1 MLKSLFISSFVI
13 IDQTQV
19 DFEEGMTAL
28 TGETGAGK
36 SIIINALEQLCGA
49 RASSSLVRKGCKKAV
64 IEGVF
69 DMNDHI
75 ERILDELNIACDDD
89 LIITKEIMDNGRSTI
104 KINYRTVTNSALK
117 QIAPCLLDI
126 HSQYQTQEIFNVK
139 NHLKILQSFMNHQD
153 DALLSEYQKYYF
165 EYKKI
170 SQKIKK
176 LEHCEITVS
185 ESSTGLWEI
194 KPNKTPLKDFE
205 YTDEIIDSLEDELRM
220 MKNYESMHGYM
231 TAFNEAM
238 SERQGA
244 LSQINDALGALGHM
258 SDSET
263 FSSLYDEFYN
273 EYYSMQDI
281 VDRIE
286 TAFDSI
292 DFDEYRF
299 NELQEELFTIHRL
312 QRKYGYSCD
321 DIYQAQTELKEKL
334 DASLNRED
342 VLADLN
348 KQKDQSYKLAYQ
360 VAEKLTALREEQG
373 NIFVDALEKELQ
385 DLYLPNAK
393 LKIDI
398 KECNLNDTGKDDIT
412 FMVSMNKGQ
421 AFTPLNETASGGE
434 ISRLMLA
441 IKTITMSKTDINT
454 LVFDEIDTG
463 VSGKVADAI
472 GQKMHSIALNNQVLC
487 ITHLPQV
494 AIHADHHYAIKKQTQ
509 DEETYSS
516 LAVLDEDERIEEIAK
531 MLSGDVITPEAIENA
546 KRLLQG

>member
-13 IDQTQV
+13 IDQTTV
-19 DFEEGMTAL
+19 DFDEGMTAL

-49 RASSSLVRKGCKKAV
+49 RASSSLVRKGSKKAV

-69 DMNDHI
+69 DMNDSI
-75 ERILDELNIACDDD
+75 QKILDELNINGDDD
-89 LIITKEIMDNGRSTI
+89 LIITKEILDNGRSTI

-117 QIAPCLLDI
+117 QVAPYLLDI

-153 DALLSEYQKYYF
+153 DSLLSEYHKHYF

-176 LEHCEITVS
+176 LEQEDLSDERI
-185 ESSTGLWEI
+185 EYYQKQYDE
-194 KPNKTPLKDFE
+194 LKDFE
-205 YTDEIIDSLEDELRM
+205 YTDEIIDQLEEELRM
-220 MKNYESMHGYM
+220 MKNYESMHKYM
-231 TAFNEAM
+231 TDFNGAM
-238 SERQGA
+238 SDKQGA
-244 LSQINDALGALGHM
+244 LNQINDALSALGHM
-258 SDSET
+258 NDTES
-263 FSSLYDEFYN
+263 FSALYDEFYN
-273 EYYSMQDI
+273 QYYSMQDI

-312 QRKYGYSCD
+312 QRKYGYSVD

-334 DASLNRED
+334 DAALNRED

-348 KQKDQSYKLAYQ
+348 KQKDQAYHEAYQ
-360 VAEKLTALREEQG
+360 IASKLTSLREEQG
-373 NIFVDALEKELQ
+373 LIFVDALEKELK
-385 DLYLPNAK
+385 DLYLPDAK
-393 LKIDI
+393 LKVDI
-398 KECNLNDTGKDDIT
+398 KECSLSDTGKDDIT

-421 AFTPLNETASGGE
+421 AFTPLNETASVGE

-441 IKTITMSKTDINT
+441 IKTITMNQNQMNT

-472 GQKMHSIALNNQVLC
+472 GLKMHSISLNNQVLC

-494 AIHADHHYAIKKQTQ
+494 AIHADHHYAIKKLSH
-509 DEETYSS
+509 DEETYST
-516 LAVLDEDERIEEIAK
+516 LAVLSEDERIEEIAK
-531 MLSGDVITPEAIENA
+531 MLSGDVVTAEAIDNA
-546 KRLLQG
+546 KRLLHG

>member
-13 IDQTQV
+13 IDQTTV
-19 DFEEGMTAL
+19 DFDEGMTAL

-49 RASSSLVRKGCKKAV
+49 RASSSLVRKGSKKAV

-69 DMNDHI
+69 DMNDSI
-75 ERILDELNIACDDD
+75 QKILDELNIDGDDD
-89 LIITKEIMDNGRSTI
+89 LIITKEILDNGRSTI

-117 QIAPCLLDI
+117 QVAPYLLDI

-153 DALLSEYQKYYF
+153 DSLLSEYHKHYF

-176 LEHCEITVS
+176 LEQEDLSDERI
-185 ESSTGLWEI
+185 EYYQKQYDE
-194 KPNKTPLKDFE
+194 LKDFE
-205 YTDEIIDSLEDELRM
+205 YTDEIIDQLEEELRT
-220 MKNYESMHGYM
+220 MKNYESMHKYM
-231 TAFNEAM
+231 TDFNEAM
-238 SERQGA
+238 SDKQGA
-244 LSQINDALGALGHM
+244 LNQINDALSALGHM
-258 SDSET
+258 NDTES
-263 FSSLYDEFYN
+263 FSALYDEFYN
-273 EYYSMQDI
+273 QYYSMQDI
-281 VDRIE
+281 VDRIG

-312 QRKYGYSCD
+312 QRKYGYSVD

-334 DASLNRED
+334 DAALNRED

-348 KQKDQSYKLAYQ
+348 KQKDQAYHEAYQ
-360 VAEKLTALREEQG
+360 IASKLTSLREEQG
-373 NIFVDALEKELQ
+373 LIFVDTLEKELK
-385 DLYLPNAK
+385 DLYLPDAK
-393 LKIDI
+393 LKVDI
-398 KECNLNDTGKDDIT
+398 KECSLSDTGKDDIT

-441 IKTITMSKTDINT
+441 IKTITMNQNQMNT

-472 GQKMHSIALNNQVLC
+472 GLKMHSISLNNQVLC

-494 AIHADHHYAIKKQTQ
+494 AIHADHHYAIKKSSH
-509 DEETYSS
+509 DEETYST
-516 LAVLDEDERIEEIAK
+516 LAVLSEDERIEEIAK
-531 MLSGDVITPEAIENA
+531 MLSGDVVTAEAIDNA
-546 KRLLQG
+546 KRLLHG

>member
-13 IDQTQV
+13 IDQTTV
-19 DFEEGMTAL
+19 DFDEGMTAL

-49 RASSSLVRKGCKKAV
+49 RASSSLVRKGSKKAV

-69 DMNDHI
+69 DMNDSI
-75 ERILDELNIACDDD
+75 QKILDELNIDGDDD
-89 LIITKEIMDNGRSTI
+89 LIITKEILDNGRSTI

-117 QIAPCLLDI
+117 QVAPYLLDI

-153 DALLSEYQKYYF
+153 DSLLSEYHKHYF

-176 LEHCEITVS
+176 LEQEDLSDERI
-185 ESSTGLWEI
+185 EYYQKQYDE
-194 KPNKTPLKDFE
+194 LKDFE
-205 YTDEIIDSLEDELRM
+205 YTDEIIDQLEEELRM
-220 MKNYESMHGYM
+220 MKNYESMHKYM
-231 TAFNEAM
+231 TDFNEAM
-238 SERQGA
+238 SDKQGA
-244 LSQINDALGALGHM
+244 LNQINDALSALGHM
-258 SDSET
+258 NDTES
-263 FSSLYDEFYN
+263 FSALYDEFYN
-273 EYYSMQDI
+273 QYYSMQDI
-281 VDRIE
+281 VDRIG

-312 QRKYGYSCD
+312 QRKYGYSVD

-334 DASLNRED
+334 DAALNRED

-348 KQKDQSYKLAYQ
+348 KQKDQAYHEAYQ
-360 VAEKLTALREEQG
+360 IASKLTSLREEQG
-373 NIFVDALEKELQ
+373 LIFVDTLEKELK
-385 DLYLPNAK
+385 DLYLPDAK
-393 LKIDI
+393 LKVDI
-398 KECNLNDTGKDDIT
+398 KECSLSDTGKDDIT

-441 IKTITMSKTDINT
+441 IKTITMNQNQMNT

-472 GQKMHSIALNNQVLC
+472 GLKMHSISLNNQVLC

-494 AIHADHHYAIKKQTQ
+494 AIHADHHYAIKKSSH
-509 DEETYSS
+509 DEETYST
-516 LAVLDEDERIEEIAK
+516 LAVLSEDERIEEIAK
-531 MLSGDVITPEAIENA
+531 MLSSDVVTAEAIDNA
-546 KRLLQG
+546 KRLLHG

>member
-13 IDQTQV
+13 IDQTTV
-19 DFEEGMTAL
+19 DFDEGMTAL

-49 RASSSLVRKGCKKAV
+49 RASSSLVRKGSKKAV

-69 DMNDHI
+69 DMNDSI
-75 ERILDELNIACDDD
+75 QKILDELNIDGDDD
-89 LIITKEIMDNGRSTI
+89 LIITKEILDNGRSTI

-117 QIAPCLLDI
+117 QVAPYLLDI

-153 DALLSEYQKYYF
+153 DSLLSEYHKHYF

-176 LEHCEITVS
+176 LEQEDLSDERI
-185 ESSTGLWEI
+185 EYYQKQYDE
-194 KPNKTPLKDFE
+194 LKDFE
-205 YTDEIIDSLEDELRM
+205 YTDEIIDQLEEELRM
-220 MKNYESMHGYM
+220 MKNYESMHKYM
-231 TAFNEAM
+231 TDFNGAM
-238 SERQGA
+238 SDKQGA
-244 LSQINDALGALGHM
+244 LNQINDALSALGHM
-258 SDSET
+258 NDTES
-263 FSSLYDEFYN
+263 FSALYDEFYN
-273 EYYSMQDI
+273 QYYSMQDI

-312 QRKYGYSCD
+312 QRKYGYSVD
-321 DIYQAQTELKEKL
+321 DIYRAQTELKEKL
-334 DASLNRED
+334 DAALNRED

-348 KQKDQSYKLAYQ
+348 KQKDQAYHEAYQ
-360 VAEKLTALREEQG
+360 IASKLTSLREEQG
-373 NIFVDALEKELQ
+373 LIFVDALEKELK
-385 DLYLPNAK
+385 DLYLPDAK
-393 LKIDI
+393 LKVDI
-398 KECNLNDTGKDDIT
+398 KECSLSDTGKDDIT

-441 IKTITMSKTDINT
+441 IKTITMNQNQMNT

-472 GQKMHSIALNNQVLC
+472 GLKMHSISLNNQVLC

-494 AIHADHHYAIKKQTQ
+494 AIHADHHYAIKKLSH
-509 DEETYSS
+509 DEETYST
-516 LAVLDEDERIEEIAK
+516 LAVLSEDERIEEIAK
-531 MLSGDVITPEAIENA
+531 MLSGDVVTAEAIDNA
-546 KRLLQG
+546 KKIITRMSI

>member
-13 IDQTQV
+13 IDQTTV
-19 DFEEGMTAL
+19 DFDEGMTAL

-49 RASSSLVRKGCKKAV
+49 RASSSLVRKGSKKAV
-64 IEGVF
+64 IEGIF
-69 DMNDHI
+69 DMNDSI
-75 ERILDELNIACDDD
+75 QKILDELNIDGDDD
-89 LIITKEIMDNGRSTI
+89 LIITKEILDNGRSTI

-117 QIAPCLLDI
+117 QVAPYLLDI

-139 NHLKILQSFMNHQD
+139 NHLNILQSFMNHQD
-153 DALLSEYQKYYF
+153 DSLLSEYHKHYF

-176 LEHCEITVS
+176 LEQEDLSDERI
-185 ESSTGLWEI
+185 EYYQKQYDE
-194 KPNKTPLKDFE
+194 LKDFE
-205 YTDEIIDSLEDELRM
+205 YTDEIIDQLEEELRM
-220 MKNYESMHGYM
+220 MKNYESMHKYM
-231 TAFNEAM
+231 TDFNEAM
-238 SERQGA
+238 SDKQGA
-244 LSQINDALGALGHM
+244 LNQINDALSALGHM
-258 SDSET
+258 NDTES
-263 FSSLYDEFYN
+263 FSALYDEFYN
-273 EYYSMQDI
+273 QYYSMQDI
-281 VDRIE
+281 VDRIG

-312 QRKYGYSCD
+312 QRKYGYSVD

-334 DASLNRED
+334 DAALNRED

-348 KQKDQSYKLAYQ
+348 KQKDQAYHEAYQ
-360 VAEKLTALREEQG
+360 IASKLTSLREEQG
-373 NIFVDALEKELQ
+373 LIFVDTLEKELK
-385 DLYLPNAK
+385 DLYLPDAK
-393 LKIDI
+393 LKVDI
-398 KECNLNDTGKDDIT
+398 KECSLSDTGKDDIT

-441 IKTITMSKTDINT
+441 IKTITMNQNQMNT

-472 GQKMHSIALNNQVLC
+472 GLKMHSISLNNQVLC

-494 AIHADHHYAIKKQTQ
+494 AIHADHHYAIKKSSH
-509 DEETYSS
+509 DEETYST
-516 LAVLDEDERIEEIAK
+516 LAVLSEDERIEEIAK
-531 MLSGDVITPEAIENA
+531 MLSGDVVTAEAIDNA
-546 KRLLQG
+546 KRLLHG

>member
-13 IDQTQV
+13 IDQTTV
-19 DFEEGMTAL
+19 DFDEGMTAL

-49 RASSSLVRKGCKKAV
+49 RASSSLVRKGSKKAV

-69 DMNDHI
+69 DMNDSI
-75 ERILDELNIACDDD
+75 QKILDELNIDGDDD
-89 LIITKEIMDNGRSTI
+89 LIITKEILDNGRSTI

-117 QIAPCLLDI
+117 QVAPYLLDI

-153 DALLSEYQKYYF
+153 DSLLSEYHKHYF

-176 LEHCEITVS
+176 LEQEDLSDERI
-185 ESSTGLWEI
+185 EYYQKQYDE
-194 KPNKTPLKDFE
+194 LKDFE
-205 YTDEIIDSLEDELRM
+205 YTDEIIDQLEEELRM
-220 MKNYESMHGYM
+220 MKNYESMHKYM
-231 TAFNEAM
+231 TDFNEAM
-238 SERQGA
+238 SDKQGA
-244 LSQINDALGALGHM
+244 LNQINDALSALGHM
-258 SDSET
+258 NDTES
-263 FSSLYDEFYN
+263 FSALYDEFYN
-273 EYYSMQDI
+273 QYYSMQDI
-281 VDRIE
+281 VDRIG

-312 QRKYGYSCD
+312 QRKYGYSVD

-334 DASLNRED
+334 DAALNRED

-348 KQKDQSYKLAYQ
+348 KQKDQAYHEAYQ
-360 VAEKLTALREEQG
+360 IASKLTSLREEQG
-373 NIFVDALEKELQ
+373 LIFVDTLEKELK
-385 DLYLPNAK
+385 DLYLPDAK
-393 LKIDI
+393 LKVDI
-398 KECNLNDTGKDDIT
+398 KECSLSDTGKDDIT

-441 IKTITMSKTDINT
+441 IKTITMNQNQMNT

-472 GQKMHSIALNNQVLC
+472 GLKMHSISLNNQVLC

-494 AIHADHHYAIKKQTQ
+494 AIHADHHYAIKKSSH
-509 DEETYSS
+509 DEETYST
-516 LAVLDEDERIEEIAK
+516 LAVLSEDERIEEIAK
-531 MLSGDVITPEAIENA
+531 MLSGDVVIAEAIDNA
-546 KRLLQG
+546 KRLLHG

>member
-13 IDQTQV
+13 IDQTTV
-19 DFEEGMTAL
+19 DFDEGMTAL

-49 RASSSLVRKGCKKAV
+49 RASSSLVRKGSKKAV

-69 DMNDHI
+69 DMNDSI
-75 ERILDELNIACDDD
+75 QKLLDELNIDGDDD
-89 LIITKEIMDNGRSTI
+89 LIITKEILDNGRSTI

-117 QIAPCLLDI
+117 QVAPYLLDI

-153 DALLSEYQKYYF
+153 DSLLSEYHKHYF

-176 LEHCEITVS
+176 LEQEDLSDERI
-185 ESSTGLWEI
+185 EYYQKQYDE
-194 KPNKTPLKDFE
+194 LKDFE
-205 YTDEIIDSLEDELRM
+205 YTDEIIDQLEEELRM
-220 MKNYESMHGYM
+220 MKNYESMHKYM
-231 TAFNEAM
+231 TDFNGAM
-238 SERQGA
+238 SDKQGA
-244 LSQINDALGALGHM
+244 LNQINDALSALGHM
-258 SDSET
+258 NDTES
-263 FSSLYDEFYN
+263 FSALYDEFYN
-273 EYYSMQDI
+273 QYYSMQDI

-312 QRKYGYSCD
+312 QRKYGYSVD

-334 DASLNRED
+334 DAALNRED

-348 KQKDQSYKLAYQ
+348 KQKDQAYHEAYQ
-360 VAEKLTALREEQG
+360 IASKLTSLREEQG
-373 NIFVDALEKELQ
+373 LIFVDTLEKELK
-385 DLYLPNAK
+385 DLYLPDAK
-393 LKIDI
+393 LKVDI
-398 KECNLNDTGKDDIT
+398 KECSLSDTGKDDIT

-441 IKTITMSKTDINT
+441 IKTITMNQNQMNT

-472 GQKMHSIALNNQVLC
+472 GLKMHSISLNNQVLC

-494 AIHADHHYAIKKQTQ
+494 AIHADHHYAIKKSSH
-509 DEETYSS
+509 DEETYST
-516 LAVLDEDERIEEIAK
+516 LAVLSEDERIEEIAK
-531 MLSGDVITPEAIENA
+531 MLSGDVVTAEAIDNA
-546 KRLLQG
+546 KRLLHG

>member
-13 IDQTQV
+13 IDQTTV
-19 DFEEGMTAL
+19 DFDEGMTAL

-49 RASSSLVRKGCKKAV
+49 RASSSLVRKGSKKAV

-69 DMNDHI
+69 DMNDSI
-75 ERILDELNIACDDD
+75 QKILDELNIDGDDD
-89 LIITKEIMDNGRSTI
+89 LIITKEILDNGRSTI

-117 QIAPCLLDI
+117 QVAPYLLDI

-153 DALLSEYQKYYF
+153 DSLLSEYHKHYF

-176 LEHCEITVS
+176 LEQEDLSDERI
-185 ESSTGLWEI
+185 EYYQKQYDE
-194 KPNKTPLKDFE
+194 LKDFE
-205 YTDEIIDSLEDELRM
+205 YTDEIIDQLEEELRM
-220 MKNYESMHGYM
+220 MKNYESMHKYM
-231 TAFNEAM
+231 TDFNEAM
-238 SERQGA
+238 SDKQGA
-244 LSQINDALGALGHM
+244 LNQINDALSALGHM
-258 SDSET
+258 NDTES
-263 FSSLYDEFYN
+263 FSALYDEFYN
-273 EYYSMQDI
+273 QYYSMQDI
-281 VDRIE
+281 VDRIG
-286 TAFDSI
+286 TAFESI

-312 QRKYGYSCD
+312 QRKYGYSVD

-334 DASLNRED
+334 DAALNRED

-348 KQKDQSYKLAYQ
+348 KQKDQAYHEAYQ
-360 VAEKLTALREEQG
+360 IASKLTSLREEQG
-373 NIFVDALEKELQ
+373 LIFVDTLEKELK
-385 DLYLPNAK
+385 DLYLPDAK
-393 LKIDI
+393 LKVDI
-398 KECNLNDTGKDDIT
+398 KECSLSDTGKDDIT

-441 IKTITMSKTDINT
+441 IKTITMNQNQMNT

-472 GQKMHSIALNNQVLC
+472 GLKMHSISLNNQVLC

-494 AIHADHHYAIKKQTQ
+494 AIHADHHYAIKKSSH
-509 DEETYSS
+509 DEETYST
-516 LAVLDEDERIEEIAK
+516 LAVLSEDERIEEIAK
-531 MLSGDVITPEAIENA
+531 MLSGDVVTAEAIDNA
-546 KRLLQG
+546 KRLLHG

>member
-13 IDQTQV
+13 IDQTTV
-19 DFEEGMTAL
+19 DFDEGMTAL

-49 RASSSLVRKGCKKAV
+49 RASSSLVRKGSKKAV

-69 DMNDHI
+69 DMNDSI
-75 ERILDELNIACDDD
+75 QKILDELNIDGDDD
-89 LIITKEIMDNGRSTI
+89 LIITKEILDNGRSTI

-117 QIAPCLLDI
+117 QVAPYLLDI

-153 DALLSEYQKYYF
+153 DSLLSEYHKHYF

-176 LEHCEITVS
+176 LEQEDLSDERI
-185 ESSTGLWEI
+185 EYYQKQYDE
-194 KPNKTPLKDFE
+194 LKDFE
-205 YTDEIIDSLEDELRM
+205 YTDEIIDQLEEELRM
-220 MKNYESMHGYM
+220 MKNYESMHKYM
-231 TAFNEAM
+231 TDFNEAM
-238 SERQGA
+238 SDKQGA
-244 LSQINDALGALGHM
+244 LNQINDALSALGHM
-258 SDSET
+258 NDTES
-263 FSSLYDEFYN
+263 FSALYDEFYN
-273 EYYSMQDI
+273 QYYSMQDI
-281 VDRIE
+281 VDRIG

-312 QRKYGYSCD
+312 QRKYGYSVD

-334 DASLNRED
+334 DAALNRED

-348 KQKDQSYKLAYQ
+348 KQKDQAYHEAYQ
-360 VAEKLTALREEQG
+360 IASKLTSLREEQG
-373 NIFVDALEKELQ
+373 LIFVDTLEKELK
-385 DLYLPNAK
+385 DLYLPDAK
-393 LKIDI
+393 LKVDI
-398 KECNLNDTGKDDIT
+398 KECSLSDTGKDDIT

-441 IKTITMSKTDINT
+441 IKTITMNQNQMNT
-454 LVFDEIDTG
+454 LIFDEIDTG

-472 GQKMHSIALNNQVLC
+472 GLKMHSISLNNQVLC

-494 AIHADHHYAIKKQTQ
+494 AIHADHHYAIKKSSH
-509 DEETYSS
+509 DEETYST
-516 LAVLDEDERIEEIAK
+516 LAVLSEDERIEEIAK
-531 MLSGDVITPEAIENA
+531 MLSGDVVTAEAIDNA
-546 KRLLQG
+546 KRLLHG

>member
-13 IDQTQV
+13 IDQTTV
-19 DFEEGMTAL
+19 DFDEGMTAL

-49 RASSSLVRKGCKKAV
+49 RASSSLVRKGSKKAV

-69 DMNDHI
+69 DMNDSI
-75 ERILDELNIACDDD
+75 QKILDELNIDGDDD
-89 LIITKEIMDNGRSTI
+89 LIITKEILDNGRSTI

-117 QIAPCLLDI
+117 QVAPYLLDI

-153 DALLSEYQKYYF
+153 DSLLSEYHKHYF

-176 LEHCEITVS
+176 LEQEDLSDERI
-185 ESSTGLWEI
+185 EYYQKQYDE
-194 KPNKTPLKDFE
+194 LKDFE
-205 YTDEIIDSLEDELRM
+205 YTDEIIDQLEEELRM
-220 MKNYESMHGYM
+220 MKNYESMHKYM
-231 TAFNEAM
+231 TDFNEAM
-238 SERQGA
+238 SDKQGA
-244 LSQINDALGALGHM
+244 LNQINDALSALGHM
-258 SDSET
+258 NDTES
-263 FSSLYDEFYN
+263 FSALYDEFYN
-273 EYYSMQDI
+273 QYYSMQDI
-281 VDRIE
+281 VDRIG

-312 QRKYGYSCD
+312 QRKYGYSVD

-334 DASLNRED
+334 DAALNRED

-348 KQKDQSYKLAYQ
+348 KQKDQAYHEAYQ
-360 VAEKLTALREEQG
+360 IASKLTSLREEQG
-373 NIFVDALEKELQ
+373 LIFVDTLEKELK
-385 DLYLPNAK
+385 DLYLPDAK
-393 LKIDI
+393 LKVDI
-398 KECNLNDTGKDDIT
+398 KECSLSDTGKDDIT

-441 IKTITMSKTDINT
+441 IKTITMNQNQMNT

-472 GQKMHSIALNNQVLC
+472 GLKMHSISLNNQVLC

-494 AIHADHHYAIKKQTQ
+494 AIHADHHYAIKKSSH
-509 DEETYSS
+509 DEETYST
-516 LAVLDEDERIEEIAK
+516 LAVLSEDERIEEIAK
-531 MLSGDVITPEAIENA
+531 MLSGDVVTAEAIDNA
-546 KRLLQG
+546 KRLLHG

>member
-13 IDQTQV
+13 IDQTTV
-19 DFEEGMTAL
+19 DFDEGMTAL

-49 RASSSLVRKGCKKAV
+49 RASSSLVRKGSKKAV

-69 DMNDHI
+69 DMNDSI
-75 ERILDELNIACDDD
+75 QKILDELNIDGDDD
-89 LIITKEIMDNGRSTI
+89 LIITKEILDNGRSTI

-117 QIAPCLLDI
+117 QVAPYLLDI

-153 DALLSEYQKYYF
+153 DSLLSEYHKHYF

-176 LEHCEITVS
+176 LEQEDLSDERI
-185 ESSTGLWEI
+185 EYYQKQYDE
-194 KPNKTPLKDFE
+194 LKDFE
-205 YTDEIIDSLEDELRM
+205 YTDEIIDQLEEELRM
-220 MKNYESMHGYM
+220 MKNYESMHKYM
-231 TAFNEAM
+231 TDFNEAM
-238 SERQGA
+238 SDKQGA
-244 LSQINDALGALGHM
+244 LNQINDALSALGHM
-258 SDSET
+258 NDTES
-263 FSSLYDEFYN
+263 FSALYDEFYN
-273 EYYSMQDI
+273 QYYSMQDI
-281 VDRIE
+281 VDRIG

-312 QRKYGYSCD
+312 QRKYGYSVD

-334 DASLNRED
+334 DAALNRED

-348 KQKDQSYKLAYQ
+348 KQKDQAYHEAYQ
-360 VAEKLTALREEQG
+360 IASKLTSLREEQG
-373 NIFVDALEKELQ
+373 LIFVDTLEKELK
-385 DLYLPNAK
+385 DLYLPDAK
-393 LKIDI
+393 LKVDI
-398 KECNLNDTGKDDIT
+398 KECSLSDTGKDDIT

-441 IKTITMSKTDINT
+441 IKTITMNQNQMNT

-472 GQKMHSIALNNQVLC
+472 GLKMHSISLNNQVLC

-494 AIHADHHYAIKKQTQ
+494 AIHADHHYAIKKSSH
-509 DEETYSS
+509 DEETYST
-516 LAVLDEDERIEEIAK
+516 LAVLSEDERIEEIAK
-531 MLSGDVITPEAIENA
+531 MLSGDVVTAEAIDNA
-546 KRLLQG
+546 KRLLHR

>member
-1 MLKSLFISSFVI
+1 MLNSLFISSFVI
-13 IDQTQV
+13 IDQTTV
-19 DFEEGMTAL
+19 DFDEGMTAL

-49 RASSSLVRKGCKKAV
+49 RASSSLVRKGSKKAV

-69 DMNDHI
+69 DMNDSI
-75 ERILDELNIACDDD
+75 QKILDELNIDGDDD
-89 LIITKEIMDNGRSTI
+89 LIITKEILDNGRSTI

-117 QIAPCLLDI
+117 QVAPYLLDI

-153 DALLSEYQKYYF
+153 DSLLSEYHKHYF

-176 LEHCEITVS
+176 LEQEDLSDERI
-185 ESSTGLWEI
+185 EYYQKQYDE
-194 KPNKTPLKDFE
+194 LKDFE
-205 YTDEIIDSLEDELRM
+205 YTDEIIDQLEEELRM
-220 MKNYESMHGYM
+220 MKNYESMHKYM
-231 TAFNEAM
+231 TDFNGAM
-238 SERQGA
+238 SDKQGA
-244 LSQINDALGALGHM
+244 LNQINDALSALGHM
-258 SDSET
+258 NDTES
-263 FSSLYDEFYN
+263 FSALYDEFYN
-273 EYYSMQDI
+273 QYYSMQDI

-312 QRKYGYSCD
+312 QRKYGYSVD

-334 DASLNRED
+334 DAALNRED

-348 KQKDQSYKLAYQ
+348 KQKDQAYHEAYQ
-360 VAEKLTALREEQG
+360 IASKLTSLREEQG
-373 NIFVDALEKELQ
+373 LIFVDALEKELK
-385 DLYLPNAK
+385 DLYLPDAK
-393 LKIDI
+393 LKVDI
-398 KECNLNDTGKDDIT
+398 KECSLSDTGKDDIT

-441 IKTITMSKTDINT
+441 IKTITMNQNQMNT

-472 GQKMHSIALNNQVLC
+472 GLKMHSISLNNQVLC

-494 AIHADHHYAIKKQTQ
+494 AIHADHHYAIKKLSH
-509 DEETYSS
+509 DEETYST
-516 LAVLDEDERIEEIAK
+516 LAVLSEDERIEEIAK
-531 MLSGDVITPEAIENA
+531 MLSGDVVTAEAIDNA
-546 KRLLQG
+546 KRLLHG

>member
-13 IDQTQV
+13 IDQTTV
-19 DFEEGMTAL
+19 DFDEGMTAL

-49 RASSSLVRKGCKKAV
+49 RASSSLVRKGSKKAV

-69 DMNDHI
+69 DMNDSI
-75 ERILDELNIACDDD
+75 QKILDELNIDGDDD
-89 LIITKEIMDNGRSTI
+89 LIITKEILDNGRSTI

-117 QIAPCLLDI
+117 QVAPYLLDI

-153 DALLSEYQKYYF
+153 DSLLSEYHKHYF

-176 LEHCEITVS
+176 LEQEYLSDERI
-185 ESSTGLWEI
+185 EYYQKQYDE
-194 KPNKTPLKDFE
+194 LKDFE
-205 YTDEIIDSLEDELRM
+205 YTDEIIDQLEEELRM
-220 MKNYESMHGYM
+220 MKNYESMHKYM
-231 TAFNEAM
+231 TDFNGAM
-238 SERQGA
+238 SDKQGA
-244 LSQINDALGALGHM
+244 LNQINDALSALGHM
-258 SDSET
+258 NDTES
-263 FSSLYDEFYN
+263 FSALYDEFYN
-273 EYYSMQDI
+273 QYYSMQDI

-312 QRKYGYSCD
+312 QRKYGYSVD

-334 DASLNRED
+334 DAALNRED

-348 KQKDQSYKLAYQ
+348 KQKDQAYHEAYQ
-360 VAEKLTALREEQG
+360 IASKLTSLREEQG
-373 NIFVDALEKELQ
+373 LIFVDALEKELK
-385 DLYLPNAK
+385 DLYLPDAK
-393 LKIDI
+393 LKVDI
-398 KECNLNDTGKDDIT
+398 KECSLSDTGKDDIT

-441 IKTITMSKTDINT
+441 IKTITMNQNQMNT

-472 GQKMHSIALNNQVLC
+472 GLKMHSISLNNQVLC

-494 AIHADHHYAIKKQTQ
+494 AIHADHHYAIKKLSH
-509 DEETYSS
+509 DEETYST
-516 LAVLDEDERIEEIAK
+516 LAVLSEDERIEEIAK
-531 MLSGDVITPEAIENA
+531 MLSGDVVTAEAIDNA
-546 KRLLQG
+546 KRLLHG

>member
-13 IDQTQV
+13 IDQTTV
-19 DFEEGMTAL
+19 DFDEGMTAL

-49 RASSSLVRKGCKKAV
+49 RASSSLVRKGSKKAV

-69 DMNDHI
+69 DMNDSI
-75 ERILDELNIACDDD
+75 QKILDELNIDGDDD
-89 LIITKEIMDNGRSTI
+89 LIITKEILDNGRSTI

-117 QIAPCLLDI
+117 QVAPYLLDI

-153 DALLSEYQKYYF
+153 DSLLSEYHKHYF

-176 LEHCEITVS
+176 LEQEDLSDERI
-185 ESSTGLWEI
+185 EYYQKQYDE
-194 KPNKTPLKDFE
+194 LKDFE
-205 YTDEIIDSLEDELRM
+205 YTDEIIDQLEEELRM
-220 MKNYESMHGYM
+220 MKNYESMHKYI
-231 TAFNEAM
+231 TDFNGAM
-238 SERQGA
+238 SDKQGA
-244 LSQINDALGALGHM
+244 LNQINDALSALGHM
-258 SDSET
+258 NDTES
-263 FSSLYDEFYN
+263 FSALYDEFYN
-273 EYYSMQDI
+273 QYYSMQDI

-312 QRKYGYSCD
+312 QRKYGYSVD

-334 DASLNRED
+334 DAALNRED

-348 KQKDQSYKLAYQ
+348 KQKDQAYHEAYQ
-360 VAEKLTALREEQG
+360 IASKLTSLREEQG
-373 NIFVDALEKELQ
+373 LIFVDALEKELK
-385 DLYLPNAK
+385 DLYLPDAK
-393 LKIDI
+393 LKVDI
-398 KECNLNDTGKDDIT
+398 KECSLSDTGKDDIT

-441 IKTITMSKTDINT
+441 IKTITMNQNQMNT

-472 GQKMHSIALNNQVLC
+472 GLKMHSISLNNQVLC

-494 AIHADHHYAIKKQTQ
+494 AIHADHHYAIKKLSH
-509 DEETYSS
+509 DEETYST
-516 LAVLDEDERIEEIAK
+516 LAVLSEDERIEEIAK
-531 MLSGDVITPEAIENA
+531 MLSGDVVTAEAIDNA
-546 KRLLQG
+546 KRLLHG

>member
-13 IDQTQV
+13 IDQTTV
-19 DFEEGMTAL
+19 DFDEGMTAL

-36 SIIINALEQLCGA
+36 SIIINAFEQLCGA
-49 RASSSLVRKGCKKAV
+49 RASSSLVRKGSKKAV

-69 DMNDHI
+69 DMNDSI
-75 ERILDELNIACDDD
+75 QKILDELNIDGDDD
-89 LIITKEIMDNGRSTI
+89 LIITKEILVNGRSTI

-117 QIAPCLLDI
+117 QVAPYLLDI

-153 DALLSEYQKYYF
+153 DSLLSEYHKHYF

-176 LEHCEITVS
+176 LEQEDLSDERI
-185 ESSTGLWEI
+185 EYYQKQYDE
-194 KPNKTPLKDFE
+194 LKDFE
-205 YTDEIIDSLEDELRM
+205 YTDEIIDQLEEELRM
-220 MKNYESMHGYM
+220 MKNYESMHKYM
-231 TAFNEAM
+231 TDFNGAM
-238 SERQGA
+238 SDKQGA
-244 LSQINDALGALGHM
+244 LNQINDALSALDHM
-258 SDSET
+258 NDTES
-263 FSSLYDEFYN
+263 FSALYDEFYN
-273 EYYSMQDI
+273 QYYSMQDI

-312 QRKYGYSCD
+312 QRKYGYSVD

-334 DASLNRED
+334 DAALNRED

-348 KQKDQSYKLAYQ
+348 KQKDQAYHEAYQ
-360 VAEKLTALREEQG
+360 IASKLTSLREEQG
-373 NIFVDALEKELQ
+373 LIFVDALEKELK
-385 DLYLPNAK
+385 DLYLPDAK
-393 LKIDI
+393 LKVDI
-398 KECNLNDTGKDDIT
+398 KECSLSDTGKDDIT

-441 IKTITMSKTDINT
+441 IKTITMNQNQMNT

-472 GQKMHSIALNNQVLC
+472 GLKMHSISLNNQVLC

-494 AIHADHHYAIKKQTQ
+494 AIHADHHYAIKKLSH
-509 DEETYSS
+509 DEETYST
-516 LAVLDEDERIEEIAK
+516 LAVLSEDERIEEIAK
-531 MLSGDVITPEAIENA
+531 MLSGDVVTAEAIDNA
-546 KRLLQG
+546 KRLLHG

>member
-13 IDQTQV
+13 IDQTTV
-19 DFEEGMTAL
+19 DFDEGMTAL

-49 RASSSLVRKGCKKAV
+49 RASSSLVRKGSKKAV

-69 DMNDHI
+69 DMNDSI
-75 ERILDELNIACDDD
+75 QKILDELNIDGDDD
-89 LIITKEIMDNGRSTI
+89 LIITKEILDNGRSTI

-117 QIAPCLLDI
+117 QVAPYLLDI

-153 DALLSEYQKYYF
+153 DSLLSEYHKHYF

-176 LEHCEITVS
+176 LEQEDLSDERI
-185 ESSTGLWEI
+185 EYYQKQYDE
-194 KPNKTPLKDFE
+194 LKDFE
-205 YTDEIIDSLEDELRM
+205 YTDEIIDQLEEELRM
-220 MKNYESMHGYM
+220 MKNNESMHKYM
-231 TAFNEAM
+231 TDFNEAM
-238 SERQGA
+238 SDKQGA
-244 LSQINDALGALGHM
+244 LNQINDALSALGHM
-258 SDSET
+258 NDTES
-263 FSSLYDEFYN
+263 FSALYDEFYN
-273 EYYSMQDI
+273 QYYSMQDI
-281 VDRIE
+281 VDRIG

-312 QRKYGYSCD
+312 QRKYGYSVD

-334 DASLNRED
+334 DAALNRED

-348 KQKDQSYKLAYQ
+348 KQKDQAYHEAYQ
-360 VAEKLTALREEQG
+360 IASKLTSLREEQG
-373 NIFVDALEKELQ
+373 LIFVDTLEKELK
-385 DLYLPNAK
+385 DLYLPDTK
-393 LKIDI
+393 LKVDI
-398 KECNLNDTGKDDIT
+398 KECSLSDTGKDDIT

-441 IKTITMSKTDINT
+441 IKTITMNQNQMNT

-472 GQKMHSIALNNQVLC
+472 GLKMHSISLNNQVLC

-494 AIHADHHYAIKKQTQ
+494 AIHADHHYAIKKSSH
-509 DEETYSS
+509 DEETYST
-516 LAVLDEDERIEEIAK
+516 LAVLSEDERIEEIAK
-531 MLSGDVITPEAIENA
+531 MLSGDVVTAEAIDNA
-546 KRLLQG
+546 KRLLHG

>member
-13 IDQTQV
+13 IDQTTV
-19 DFEEGMTAL
+19 DFDEGMTAL

-49 RASSSLVRKGCKKAV
+49 RASSSLVRKGSKKAV

-69 DMNDHI
+69 DMNDSI
-75 ERILDELNIACDDD
+75 QKILDELNIDGDDD
-89 LIITKEIMDNGRSTI
+89 LIITKEILDNGRSTI

-117 QIAPCLLDI
+117 QVAPYLLDI

-153 DALLSEYQKYYF
+153 DSLLSEYHKHYF

-176 LEHCEITVS
+176 LEQEDLSDERI
-185 ESSTGLWEI
+185 EYYQKQYDE
-194 KPNKTPLKDFE
+194 LKDFE
-205 YTDEIIDSLEDELRM
+205 YTDEIIDQLEEELRM
-220 MKNYESMHGYM
+220 MKNYESMHKYM
-231 TAFNEAM
+231 TDFNGAM
-238 SERQGA
+238 SDKQGA
-244 LSQINDALGALGHM
+244 LNQINDALSALGHM
-258 SDSET
+258 NDTES
-263 FSSLYDEFYN
+263 FSALYDEFYN
-273 EYYSMQDI
+273 QYYSMQDI

-312 QRKYGYSCD
+312 QRKYGYSVD

-334 DASLNRED
+334 DAALNRED

-348 KQKDQSYKLAYQ
+348 KQKDQAYHEAYQ
-360 VAEKLTALREEQG
+360 IASKLTSLREEQG
-373 NIFVDALEKELQ
+373 LIFVDALEKELK
-385 DLYLPNAK
+385 DLYLPDAK
-393 LKIDI
+393 LKVDI
-398 KECNLNDTGKDDIT
+398 KECSLSDTGKDDIT

-441 IKTITMSKTDINT
+441 IKTITVNQNQMNT

-472 GQKMHSIALNNQVLC
+472 GLKMHSISLNNQVLC

-494 AIHADHHYAIKKQTQ
+494 AIHADHHYAIKKLSH
-509 DEETYSS
+509 DEETYST
-516 LAVLDEDERIEEIAK
+516 LAVLSEDERIEEIAK
-531 MLSGDVITPEAIENA
+531 MLSGDVVTAEAIDNA
-546 KRLLQG
+546 KRLLHG

>member
-13 IDQTQV
+13 IDQTTV
-19 DFEEGMTAL
+19 DFDEGMTAL

-49 RASSSLVRKGCKKAV
+49 RASSSLVRKGSKKAV

-69 DMNDHI
+69 DMNDSI
-75 ERILDELNIACDDD
+75 QKVLDELNIDGDDD
-89 LIITKEIMDNGRSTI
+89 LIITKEILDNGRSTI

-117 QIAPCLLDI
+117 QVAPYLLDI

-153 DALLSEYQKYYF
+153 DSLLSEYHKHYF

-176 LEHCEITVS
+176 LEQEDLSDERI
-185 ESSTGLWEI
+185 EYYQKQYDE
-194 KPNKTPLKDFE
+194 LKDFE
-205 YTDEIIDSLEDELRM
+205 YTDEIIDQLEEELRM
-220 MKNYESMHGYM
+220 MKNYESMHKYM
-231 TAFNEAM
+231 TDFNEAM
-238 SERQGA
+238 SDKQGA
-244 LSQINDALGALGHM
+244 LNQINDALSALGHM
-258 SDSET
+258 NDTES
-263 FSSLYDEFYN
+263 FSALYDEFYN
-273 EYYSMQDI
+273 QYYSMQDI

-312 QRKYGYSCD
+312 QRKYGYSVD

-334 DASLNRED
+334 DAALNRED

-348 KQKDQSYKLAYQ
+348 KQKDQAYHEAYQ
-360 VAEKLTALREEQG
+360 IASKLTSLREEQG
-373 NIFVDALEKELQ
+373 LIFVDTLEKELK
-385 DLYLPNAK
+385 DLYLPDAK
-393 LKIDI
+393 LKVYI
-398 KECNLNDTGKDDIT
+398 KGCSLNDTGKDDIT

-441 IKTITMSKTDINT
+441 IKTITMNQNQMNT

-472 GQKMHSIALNNQVLC
+472 GLKMHSISLNNQVLC

-494 AIHADHHYAIKKQTQ
+494 AIHADHHYAIKKSSH
-509 DEETYSS
+509 DEETYST
-516 LAVLDEDERIEEIAK
+516 LAVLSEDERIEEIAK
-531 MLSGDVITPEAIENA
+531 MLSGDVVTAEAIDNA
-546 KRLLQG
+546 KRLLHG

>member
-13 IDQTQV
+13 VDQTTV
-19 DFEEGMTAL
+19 DFDEGMTAL

-49 RASSSLVRKGCKKAV
+49 RASSSLVRKGSKKAV

-69 DMNDHI
+69 DMNDSI
-75 ERILDELNIACDDD
+75 QKILDELNIDGDDD
-89 LIITKEIMDNGRSTI
+89 LIITKEILDNGRSTI

-117 QIAPCLLDI
+117 QVAPYLLDI

-153 DALLSEYQKYYF
+153 DSLLSEYHKHYF
-165 EYKKI
+165 EYKNI

-176 LEHCEITVS
+176 LEQEDLSDERI
-185 ESSTGLWEI
+185 EYYQKQYDE
-194 KPNKTPLKDFE
+194 LKDFE
-205 YTDEIIDSLEDELRM
+205 YTDEIIDQLEEELRM
-220 MKNYESMHGYM
+220 MKNYESMHKYM
-231 TAFNEAM
+231 TDFNGAM
-238 SERQGA
+238 SDKQGA
-244 LSQINDALGALGHM
+244 LNQINDALSALGHM
-258 SDSET
+258 NDTES
-263 FSSLYDEFYN
+263 FSALYDEFYN
-273 EYYSMQDI
+273 QYYSMQDI

-312 QRKYGYSCD
+312 QRKYGYSVD
-321 DIYQAQTELKEKL
+321 DTYQAQTELKEKL
-334 DASLNRED
+334 DAALNRED

-348 KQKDQSYKLAYQ
+348 KQKDQAYHEAYQ
-360 VAEKLTALREEQG
+360 IASKLTSLREEQG
-373 NIFVDALEKELQ
+373 LIFVDALEKELK
-385 DLYLPNAK
+385 DLYLPDAK
-393 LKIDI
+393 LKVDI
-398 KECNLNDTGKDDIT
+398 KECSLSDTGKDDIT

-441 IKTITMSKTDINT
+441 IKTITMNQNQMNT

-472 GQKMHSIALNNQVLC
+472 GLKMHSISLNNQVLC

-494 AIHADHHYAIKKQTQ
+494 AIHADHHYAIKKLSH
-509 DEETYSS
+509 DEETYST
-516 LAVLDEDERIEEIAK
+516 LAVLSEDERIEEIAK
-531 MLSGDVITPEAIENA
+531 MLSGDVVTAEAIDNA
-546 KRLLQG
+546 KRLLHG

>member
-13 IDQTQV
+13 IDQTTV
-19 DFEEGMTAL
+19 DFDEGMTAL

-49 RASSSLVRKGCKKAV
+49 RASSSLVRKGSKKAV

-69 DMNDHI
+69 DMNDSI
-75 ERILDELNIACDDD
+75 QKILDELNIDGDDD
-89 LIITKEIMDNGRSTI
+89 LIITKEILDNGRSTI

-117 QIAPCLLDI
+117 QVAPYLLDI

-153 DALLSEYQKYYF
+153 DSLLSEYHKHYF

-176 LEHCEITVS
+176 LEQEDLSDERI
-185 ESSTGLWEI
+185 EYYQKQYDE
-194 KPNKTPLKDFE
+194 LKDFE
-205 YTDEIIDSLEDELRM
+205 YTDEIIDQLEEELRM
-220 MKNYESMHGYM
+220 MKNYESMHKYM
-231 TAFNEAM
+231 TDFNEAM
-238 SERQGA
+238 SDKQGA
-244 LSQINDALGALGHM
+244 LNQINDALSALGHM
-258 SDSET
+258 NDTES
-263 FSSLYDEFYN
+263 FSALYDEFYN
-273 EYYSMQDI
+273 QYYSMQDI
-281 VDRIE
+281 VDRIG

-312 QRKYGYSCD
+312 QRKYGYSVD

-334 DASLNRED
+334 DAALNRED

-348 KQKDQSYKLAYQ
+348 KQKDQAYHEAYQ
-360 VAEKLTALREEQG
+360 IASKLTSLREEQG
-373 NIFVDALEKELQ
+373 LIFVDTLEKELK
-385 DLYLPNAK
+385 DLYLPDAK
-393 LKIDI
+393 LKVDI
-398 KECNLNDTGKDDIT
+398 KECSLSDTGKDDIT

-441 IKTITMSKTDINT
+441 IKTITMNQNQMNT

-472 GQKMHSIALNNQVLC
+472 GLKMHSISLNNQVLC

-494 AIHADHHYAIKKQTQ
+494 AIHADHHYAIKKSSH
-509 DEETYSS
+509 DEETFST
-516 LAVLDEDERIEEIAK
+516 LAVLSEDERIEEIAK
-531 MLSGDVITPEAIENA
+531 MLSGDVVTAEAIDNA
-546 KRLLQG
+546 KRLLHG

>member
-13 IDQTQV
+13 IDQTTV
-19 DFEEGMTAL
+19 DFDEGMTAL

-36 SIIINALEQLCGA
+36 SIIIDALEQLCGA
-49 RASSSLVRKGCKKAV
+49 RASSSLVRKGSKKAV

-69 DMNDHI
+69 DMNDSI
-75 ERILDELNIACDDD
+75 QKILDELNIDGDDD
-89 LIITKEIMDNGRSTI
+89 LIITKEILDNGRSTI

-117 QIAPCLLDI
+117 QVAPYLLDI

-153 DALLSEYQKYYF
+153 DSLLSEYHKHYF

-176 LEHCEITVS
+176 LEQEDLSDERI
-185 ESSTGLWEI
+185 EYYQKQYDE
-194 KPNKTPLKDFE
+194 LKDFE
-205 YTDEIIDSLEDELRM
+205 YTDEIIDQLEEELRM
-220 MKNYESMHGYM
+220 MKNYESMHKYM
-231 TAFNEAM
+231 TDFNEAM
-238 SERQGA
+238 SDKQGA
-244 LSQINDALGALGHM
+244 LNQINDALSALGHM
-258 SDSET
+258 NDTES
-263 FSSLYDEFYN
+263 FSALYDEFYN
-273 EYYSMQDI
+273 QYYSMQDI
-281 VDRIE
+281 VDRIG

-312 QRKYGYSCD
+312 QRKYGYSVD

-334 DASLNRED
+334 DAALNRED

-348 KQKDQSYKLAYQ
+348 KQKDQAYHEAYQ
-360 VAEKLTALREEQG
+360 IASKLTSLREEQG
-373 NIFVDALEKELQ
+373 LIFVDTLEKELK
-385 DLYLPNAK
+385 DLYLPDAK
-393 LKIDI
+393 LKVDI
-398 KECNLNDTGKDDIT
+398 KECSLSDTGKDDIT

-441 IKTITMSKTDINT
+441 IKTITMNQNQMNT

-472 GQKMHSIALNNQVLC
+472 GLKMHSISLNNQVLC

-494 AIHADHHYAIKKQTQ
+494 AIHADHHYAIKKSSH
-509 DEETYSS
+509 DEETYST
-516 LAVLDEDERIEEIAK
+516 LAVLSEDERIEEIAK
-531 MLSGDVITPEAIENA
+531 MLSGDVVTAEAIDNA
-546 KRLLQG
+546 KRLLHG

>member
-13 IDQTQV
+13 IDQTTV
-19 DFEEGMTAL
+19 DFDEGMTAL

-49 RASSSLVRKGCKKAV
+49 RASSSLVRKGSKKAV

-69 DMNDHI
+69 DMNDSI
-75 ERILDELNIACDDD
+75 QKILDELNIDGDDD
-89 LIITKEIMDNGRSTI
+89 LIITKEILDNGRSTI

-117 QIAPCLLDI
+117 QVAPYLLDI
-126 HSQYQTQEIFNVK
+126 HSQYQTQEIFNMK

-153 DALLSEYQKYYF
+153 DSLLSEYHKHYF

-176 LEHCEITVS
+176 LEQEDLSDERI
-185 ESSTGLWEI
+185 EYYQKQYDE
-194 KPNKTPLKDFE
+194 LKDFE
-205 YTDEIIDSLEDELRM
+205 YTDEIIDQLEEELRM
-220 MKNYESMHGYM
+220 MKNYESMHKYM
-231 TAFNEAM
+231 TDFNEAM
-238 SERQGA
+238 SDKQGA
-244 LSQINDALGALGHM
+244 LNQINDALSALGHM
-258 SDSET
+258 NDTES
-263 FSSLYDEFYN
+263 FSALYDEFYN
-273 EYYSMQDI
+273 QYYSMQDI
-281 VDRIE
+281 VDRIG

-312 QRKYGYSCD
+312 QRKYGYSVD
-321 DIYQAQTELKEKL
+321 DIYQAQAELKEKL
-334 DASLNRED
+334 DAALNRED

-348 KQKDQSYKLAYQ
+348 KQKDQAYHEAYQ
-360 VAEKLTALREEQG
+360 IASKLTSLREEQG
-373 NIFVDALEKELQ
+373 LIFVDTLEKELK
-385 DLYLPNAK
+385 DLYLPDAK
-393 LKIDI
+393 LKVDI
-398 KECNLNDTGKDDIT
+398 KECSLSDTGKDDIT

-441 IKTITMSKTDINT
+441 IKTITMNQNQMNT

-472 GQKMHSIALNNQVLC
+472 GLKMHSISLNNQVLC

-494 AIHADHHYAIKKQTQ
+494 AIHADHHYAIKKSSH
-509 DEETYSS
+509 DEETYST
-516 LAVLDEDERIEEIAK
+516 LAVLSEDERIEEIAK
-531 MLSGDVITPEAIENA
+531 MLSGDVVTAEAIDNA
-546 KRLLQG
+546 KRLLHG

>member
-13 IDQTQV
+13 IDQTTV
-19 DFEEGMTAL
+19 DFDEGMTAL

-49 RASSSLVRKGCKKAV
+49 RASSSLVRKGSKKAV

-69 DMNDHI
+69 DMNDSI
-75 ERILDELNIACDDD
+75 QKILDELNIDGDDD
-89 LIITKEIMDNGRSTI
+89 LIITKEILDNGRSTI

-117 QIAPCLLDI
+117 QVAPYLLDI

-153 DALLSEYQKYYF
+153 DSLLSEYHKHYF

-176 LEHCEITVS
+176 LEQEDLSDERI
-185 ESSTGLWEI
+185 EYYQKQYDE
-194 KPNKTPLKDFE
+194 LKDFE
-205 YTDEIIDSLEDELRM
+205 YTDEIIDQLEEELRM
-220 MKNYESMHGYM
+220 MKNYESMHKYM
-231 TAFNEAM
+231 TDFNEAM
-238 SERQGA
+238 SDKQGA
-244 LSQINDALGALGHM
+244 LNQTNDALSALGHM
-258 SDSET
+258 NDTES
-263 FSSLYDEFYN
+263 FSALYDEFYN
-273 EYYSMQDI
+273 QYYSMQDI
-281 VDRIE
+281 VDRIG

-312 QRKYGYSCD
+312 QRKYGYSVD

-334 DASLNRED
+334 DAALNRED

-348 KQKDQSYKLAYQ
+348 KQKDQAYHEAYQ
-360 VAEKLTALREEQG
+360 IASKLTSLREEQG
-373 NIFVDALEKELQ
+373 LIFVDTLEKELK
-385 DLYLPNAK
+385 DLYLPDAK
-393 LKIDI
+393 LKVDI
-398 KECNLNDTGKDDIT
+398 KECSLSDTGKDDIT

-441 IKTITMSKTDINT
+441 IKTITMNQNQMNT

-472 GQKMHSIALNNQVLC
+472 GLKMHSISLNNQVLC

-494 AIHADHHYAIKKQTQ
+494 AIHADHHYAIKKSSH
-509 DEETYSS
+509 DEETYST
-516 LAVLDEDERIEEIAK
+516 LAVLSEDERIEEIAK
-531 MLSGDVITPEAIENA
+531 MLSGDVVTAEAIDNA
-546 KRLLQG
+546 KRLLHG

>member
-13 IDQTQV
+13 IDQTTV
-19 DFEEGMTAL
+19 DFDEGMTAL

-49 RASSSLVRKGCKKAV
+49 RASSSLVRKGSKKAV

-69 DMNDHI
+69 DMNDSI
-75 ERILDELNIACDDD
+75 QKILDELNIDGDDD
-89 LIITKEIMDNGRSTI
+89 LIITKEILDNGRSTI

-117 QIAPCLLDI
+117 QVAPYLLDI

-153 DALLSEYQKYYF
+153 DSLLSEYHKHYF

-176 LEHCEITVS
+176 LSQEDLSDERI
-185 ESSTGLWEI
+185 EYYQKQYDE
-194 KPNKTPLKDFE
+194 LKDFE
-205 YTDEIIDSLEDELRM
+205 YTDEIIDQLEEELRM
-220 MKNYESMHGYM
+220 MKNYESMHKYM
-231 TAFNEAM
+231 TDFNGAM
-238 SERQGA
+238 SDKQGA
-244 LSQINDALGALGHM
+244 LNQINDALSALGHM
-258 SDSET
+258 NDTES
-263 FSSLYDEFYN
+263 FSALYDEFYN
-273 EYYSMQDI
+273 QYYSMQDI

-312 QRKYGYSCD
+312 QRKYGYSVD

-334 DASLNRED
+334 DAALNRED

-348 KQKDQSYKLAYQ
+348 KQKDQAYHEAYQ
-360 VAEKLTALREEQG
+360 IASKLTSLREEQG
-373 NIFVDALEKELQ
+373 LIFVDALEKELK
-385 DLYLPNAK
+385 DLYLPDAK
-393 LKIDI
+393 LKVDI
-398 KECNLNDTGKDDIT
+398 KECSLSDTGKDDIT

-441 IKTITMSKTDINT
+441 IKTITMNQNQMNT

-472 GQKMHSIALNNQVLC
+472 GLKMHSISLNNQVLC

-494 AIHADHHYAIKKQTQ
+494 AIHADHHYAIKKLSH
-509 DEETYSS
+509 DEETYST
-516 LAVLDEDERIEEIAK
+516 LAVLSEDERIEEIAK
-531 MLSGDVITPEAIENA
+531 MLSGDVVTAEAIDNA
-546 KRLLQG
+546 KRLLHG

>member
-13 IDQTQV
+13 IDQTTV

-49 RASSSLVRKGCKKAV
+49 RASSSLVRKGSKKAV

-69 DMNDHI
+69 DMNDSI
-75 ERILDELNIACDDD
+75 QTILDELNIVADDD
-89 LIITKEIMDNGRSTI
+89 LVITKEIMDNGRSTI

-117 QIAPCLLDI
+117 QVAPCLLDI
-126 HSQYQTQEIFNVK
+126 YSQYQTQEIFNVK

-153 DALLSEYQKYYF
+153 DSLLSEYQKHYF

-176 LEHCEITVS
+176 LEQEDLSDERI
-185 ESSTGLWEI
+185 EFYQKQYDE
-194 KPNKTPLKDFE
+194 LKDFE
-205 YTDEIIDSLEDELRM
+205 YTDEMIDDLEEELKM

-231 TAFNEAM
+231 NTFNEAM

-244 LSQINDALGALGHM
+244 LSQINEAIGALGHM
-258 SDSET
+258 SDNET

-273 EYYSMQDI
+273 QYYSMQDV

-312 QRKYGYSCD
+312 QRKYGYSVD

-334 DASLNRED
+334 EASLNRED
-342 VLADLN
+342 VLAGLN
-348 KQKDQSYKLAYQ
+348 KQKEESYQDAYK
-360 VAEKLTALREEQG
+360 VAQKLTALREEQG
-373 NIFVDALEKELQ
+373 LLFVETLEKELK
-385 DLYLPNAK
+385 DLYLPDAK
-393 LKIDI
+393 LKVDI
-398 KECNLNDTGKDDIT
+398 RECNLNDTGKDDIT

-434 ISRLMLA
+434 ISRLMLG
-441 IKTITMSKTDINT
+441 IKTITMNQIQMNT

-472 GQKMHSIALNNQVLC
+472 GQKMHSISLNNQVLC

-494 AIHADHHYAIKKQTQ
+494 AIHADHHYAIKKSTKD
-509 DEETYSS
+509 DETFST
-516 LAVLDEDERIEEIAK
+516 LAVLSEDERIEEIAK
-531 MLSGDVITPEAIENA
+531 MLSGDVITPEAIDNA

>member
-13 IDQTQV
+13 IDQTTV
-19 DFEEGMTAL
+19 DFDEGMTAL

-49 RASSSLVRKGCKKAV
+49 RASSSLVRKGSKKAV

-69 DMNDHI
+69 DMNDSI
-75 ERILDELNIACDDD
+75 QKVLDELNIDGDDD
-89 LIITKEIMDNGRSTI
+89 LIITKEILDNGRSTI
-104 KINYRTVTNSALK
+104 KINYRTVTNNALK
-117 QIAPCLLDI
+117 QVAPYLLDI

-153 DALLSEYQKYYF
+153 DSLLSEYHKHYF

-176 LEHCEITVS
+176 LEQEDLSDERI
-185 ESSTGLWEI
+185 EYYQKQYDE
-194 KPNKTPLKDFE
+194 LKDFE
-205 YTDEIIDSLEDELRM
+205 YTDEIIDQLEEELRM
-220 MKNYESMHGYM
+220 MKNYESMHKYM
-231 TAFNEAM
+231 TDFNEAM
-238 SERQGA
+238 SDKQGA
-244 LSQINDALGALGHM
+244 LNQINDALSALGHM
-258 SDSET
+258 NDTES
-263 FSSLYDEFYN
+263 FSALYDEFYN
-273 EYYSMQDI
+273 QYYSMQDI
-281 VDRIE
+281 VDRIG

-312 QRKYGYSCD
+312 QRKYGYSVD

-334 DASLNRED
+334 DAALNRED

-348 KQKDQSYKLAYQ
+348 KQKDQAYHEAYQ
-360 VAEKLTALREEQG
+360 IASKLTSLREEQG
-373 NIFVDALEKELQ
+373 LIFVDTLEKELK
-385 DLYLPNAK
+385 DLYLPDAK
-393 LKIDI
+393 LKVDI
-398 KECNLNDTGKDDIT
+398 KECSLSDTGKDDIT

-441 IKTITMSKTDINT
+441 IKTITMNQNQMNT

-472 GQKMHSIALNNQVLC
+472 GLKMHSISLNNQVLC

-494 AIHADHHYAIKKQTQ
+494 AIHADHHYAIKKSSH
-509 DEETYSS
+509 DEETYST
-516 LAVLDEDERIEEIAK
+516 LAVLSEDERIEEIAK
-531 MLSGDVITPEAIENA
+531 MLSGDVVTAEAIDNA
-546 KRLLQG
+546 KRLLHG

>member
-13 IDQTQV
+13 IDQTTV
-19 DFEEGMTAL
+19 DFDEGMTAL

-49 RASSSLVRKGCKKAV
+49 RASSSLVRKGSKKAV

-69 DMNDHI
+69 DMNDSI
-75 ERILDELNIACDDD
+75 QKILDELNIDGDDD
-89 LIITKEIMDNGRSTI
+89 LIITKEILDNGRSTI

-117 QIAPCLLDI
+117 QVAPYLLDI

-153 DALLSEYQKYYF
+153 DSLLSEYHKHYF

-176 LEHCEITVS
+176 LEQEDLSDERI
-185 ESSTGLWEI
+185 EYYQKQYDE
-194 KPNKTPLKDFE
+194 LKDFE
-205 YTDEIIDSLEDELRM
+205 YTDEIIDQLEEELRM
-220 MKNYESMHGYM
+220 MKNYESMHKYM
-231 TAFNEAM
+231 TDFNGAM
-238 SERQGA
+238 SDKQGA
-244 LSQINDALGALGHM
+244 LNQINNALSALGHM
-258 SDSET
+258 NDTES
-263 FSSLYDEFYN
+263 FSALYDEFYN
-273 EYYSMQDI
+273 QYYSMQDI

-312 QRKYGYSCD
+312 QRKYGYSVD

-334 DASLNRED
+334 DAALNRED

-348 KQKDQSYKLAYQ
+348 KQKDQAYHEAYQ
-360 VAEKLTALREEQG
+360 IASKLTSLREEQG
-373 NIFVDALEKELQ
+373 LIFVDALEKELK
-385 DLYLPNAK
+385 DLYLPDAK
-393 LKIDI
+393 LKVDI
-398 KECNLNDTGKDDIT
+398 KECSLSDTGKDDIT

-441 IKTITMSKTDINT
+441 IKTITMNQNQMNT

-472 GQKMHSIALNNQVLC
+472 GLKMHSISLNNQVLC

-494 AIHADHHYAIKKQTQ
+494 AIHADHHYAIKKLSH
-509 DEETYSS
+509 DEETYST
-516 LAVLDEDERIEEIAK
+516 LAVLSEDERIEEIAK
-531 MLSGDVITPEAIENA
+531 MLSGDVVTAEAIDNA
-546 KRLLQG
+546 KRLLHG

>member
-13 IDQTQV
+13 IDQTTV
-19 DFEEGMTAL
+19 DFDEGMTAL

-49 RASSSLVRKGCKKAV
+49 RASSSLVRKGSKKAV

-69 DMNDHI
+69 DMNDSI
-75 ERILDELNIACDDD
+75 QKILDELNIDGDDD
-89 LIITKEIMDNGRSTI
+89 LIITKEILDNGRSTI

-117 QIAPCLLDI
+117 QVAPYLLDI

-153 DALLSEYQKYYF
+153 DSLLSEYHKHYF

-176 LEHCEITVS
+176 LEQEDLSDERI
-185 ESSTGLWEI
+185 EYYQKQYDE
-194 KPNKTPLKDFE
+194 LKDFE
-205 YTDEIIDSLEDELRM
+205 YTDEIIDQLEEELRM
-220 MKNYESMHGYM
+220 MKNYESMHKYM
-231 TAFNEAM
+231 TDFNGAM
-238 SERQGA
+238 SDKQGA
-244 LSQINDALGALGHM
+244 LNQINDALSALGHM
-258 SDSET
+258 NDTES
-263 FSSLYDEFYN
+263 FSALYDEFYN
-273 EYYSMQDI
+273 QYYSMQDI

-312 QRKYGYSCD
+312 QRKYGYSVD

-334 DASLNRED
+334 DAALNRED
-342 VLADLN
+342 VLTDLN
-348 KQKDQSYKLAYQ
+348 KQKDQAYHEAYQ
-360 VAEKLTALREEQG
+360 IASKLTSLREEQG
-373 NIFVDALEKELQ
+373 LIFVDALEKELK
-385 DLYLPNAK
+385 DLYLPDAK
-393 LKIDI
+393 LKVDI
-398 KECNLNDTGKDDIT
+398 KECSLSDTGKDDIT

-441 IKTITMSKTDINT
+441 IKTITMNQNQMNT

-472 GQKMHSIALNNQVLC
+472 GLKMHSISLNNQVLC

-494 AIHADHHYAIKKQTQ
+494 AIHADHHYAIKKLSH
-509 DEETYSS
+509 DEETYST
-516 LAVLDEDERIEEIAK
+516 LAVLSEDERIEEIAK
-531 MLSGDVITPEAIENA
+531 MLSGDVVTAEAIDNA
-546 KRLLQG
+546 KRLLHG

>member
-13 IDQTQV
+13 IDQTTV
-19 DFEEGMTAL
+19 DFDEGMTAL

-49 RASSSLVRKGCKKAV
+49 RASSSLVRKGSKKAV

-69 DMNDHI
+69 DMNDSI
-75 ERILDELNIACDDD
+75 QKILYELNIDGDDD
-89 LIITKEIMDNGRSTI
+89 LIITKEILDNGRSTI

-117 QIAPCLLDI
+117 QVAPYLLDI

-153 DALLSEYQKYYF
+153 DSLLSEYHKHYF

-176 LEHCEITVS
+176 LEQEDLSDERI
-185 ESSTGLWEI
+185 EYYQKQYDE
-194 KPNKTPLKDFE
+194 LKDFE
-205 YTDEIIDSLEDELRM
+205 YTDEIIDQLEEELRM
-220 MKNYESMHGYM
+220 MKNYESMHKYM
-231 TAFNEAM
+231 TDFNEAM
-238 SERQGA
+238 SDKQGA
-244 LSQINDALGALGHM
+244 LNQINDALSALGHM
-258 SDSET
+258 NDTES
-263 FSSLYDEFYN
+263 FSALYDEFYN
-273 EYYSMQDI
+273 QYYSMQDI
-281 VDRIE
+281 VDRIG

-312 QRKYGYSCD
+312 QRKYGYSVD

-334 DASLNRED
+334 DAALNRED

-348 KQKDQSYKLAYQ
+348 KQKDQAYHEAYQ
-360 VAEKLTALREEQG
+360 IASKLTSLREEQG
-373 NIFVDALEKELQ
+373 LIFVDTLEKELK
-385 DLYLPNAK
+385 DLYLPDAK
-393 LKIDI
+393 LKVDI
-398 KECNLNDTGKDDIT
+398 KECSLSDTGKDDIT

-441 IKTITMSKTDINT
+441 IKTITMNQNQMNT
-454 LVFDEIDTG
+454 LVFDEIGTG

-472 GQKMHSIALNNQVLC
+472 GLKMHSISLNNQVLC

-494 AIHADHHYAIKKQTQ
+494 AIHADHHYAIKKSSH
-509 DEETYSS
+509 DEETYST
-516 LAVLDEDERIEEIAK
+516 LAVLSEDERIEEIAK
-531 MLSGDVITPEAIENA
+531 MLSGDVVTAEAIDNA
-546 KRLLQG
+546 KRLLHG

>member
-13 IDQTQV
+13 IDQTTV
-19 DFEEGMTAL
+19 DFDEGMTAL

-49 RASSSLVRKGCKKAV
+49 RASSSLVRKGSKKAV

-69 DMNDHI
+69 DMNDSI
-75 ERILDELNIACDDD
+75 QKVLDELNIDGDDD
-89 LIITKEIMDNGRSTI
+89 LIITKEILDNGRSTI

-117 QIAPCLLDI
+117 QVAPYLLDI

-139 NHLKILQSFMNHQD
+139 NHLKILHSFMNHQD
-153 DALLSEYQKYYF
+153 DSLLSEYHKHYF

-176 LEHCEITVS
+176 LEQEDLSDERI
-185 ESSTGLWEI
+185 EYYQKQYDE
-194 KPNKTPLKDFE
+194 LKDFE
-205 YTDEIIDSLEDELRM
+205 YTDEIIDQLEEELRM
-220 MKNYESMHGYM
+220 MKNYESMHKYM
-231 TAFNEAM
+231 TDFNEAM
-238 SERQGA
+238 SDKQGA
-244 LSQINDALGALGHM
+244 LNQINDALSALGHM
-258 SDSET
+258 NDTES
-263 FSSLYDEFYN
+263 FSALYDEFYN
-273 EYYSMQDI
+273 QYYSMQDI

-312 QRKYGYSCD
+312 QRKYGYSVD

-334 DASLNRED
+334 DAALNRED

-348 KQKDQSYKLAYQ
+348 KQKDQAYHEAYQ
-360 VAEKLTALREEQG
+360 IASKLTSLREEQG
-373 NIFVDALEKELQ
+373 LIFVDTLEKELK
-385 DLYLPNAK
+385 DLYLPDAK
-393 LKIDI
+393 LKVDI
-398 KECNLNDTGKDDIT
+398 KECSLSDTGKDDIT

-434 ISRLMLA
+434 ISRLMLG
-441 IKTITMSKTDINT
+441 IKTITMNQNQMNT

-472 GQKMHSIALNNQVLC
+472 GLKMHSISLNNQVLC

-494 AIHADHHYAIKKQTQ
+494 AIHADHHYAIKKSSH
-509 DEETYSS
+509 DEETYST
-516 LAVLDEDERIEEIAK
+516 LAVLSEDERIEEIAK
-531 MLSGDVITPEAIENA
+531 MLSGDVVTAEAIDNA
-546 KRLLQG
+546 KRLLHG

>member
-13 IDQTQV
+13 IDQTTV
-19 DFEEGMTAL
+19 DFDEGMTAL

-49 RASSSLVRKGCKKAV
+49 RASSSLVRKGSKKAV

-69 DMNDHI
+69 DMNDSI
-75 ERILDELNIACDDD
+75 QKILDELNIDGDDD
-89 LIITKEIMDNGRSTI
+89 LIITKEILDNGRSTI

-117 QIAPCLLDI
+117 QVAPYLLDI

-153 DALLSEYQKYYF
+153 DSLLSEYHKHYF

-176 LEHCEITVS
+176 LEQEDLSDERI
-185 ESSTGLWEI
+185 EYYQKQYDE
-194 KPNKTPLKDFE
+194 LKDFE
-205 YTDEIIDSLEDELRM
+205 YTDEIIDQLEEELRM
-220 MKNYESMHGYM
+220 MKNYESMHKYM
-231 TAFNEAM
+231 TDFNGAM
-238 SERQGA
+238 SDKQGA
-244 LSQINDALGALGHM
+244 LNQINDALSALGHM
-258 SDSET
+258 NDTES
-263 FSSLYDEFYN
+263 FSALYDEFYN
-273 EYYSMQDI
+273 QYYSMQDI

-299 NELQEELFTIHRL
+299 NELQEEFFTIHRL
-312 QRKYGYSCD
+312 QRKYGYSVD

-334 DASLNRED
+334 DAALNRED

-348 KQKDQSYKLAYQ
+348 KQKDQAYHEAYQ
-360 VAEKLTALREEQG
+360 IASKLTSLREEQG
-373 NIFVDALEKELQ
+373 LIFVDALEKELK
-385 DLYLPNAK
+385 DLYLPDAK
-393 LKIDI
+393 LKVDI
-398 KECNLNDTGKDDIT
+398 KECSLSDTGKDDIT

-441 IKTITMSKTDINT
+441 IKTITMNQNQMNT

-472 GQKMHSIALNNQVLC
+472 GLKMHSISLNNQVLC

-494 AIHADHHYAIKKQTQ
+494 AIHADHHYAIKKLSH
-509 DEETYSS
+509 DEETYST
-516 LAVLDEDERIEEIAK
+516 LAVLSEDERIEEIAK
-531 MLSGDVITPEAIENA
+531 MLSGDVVTAEAIDNA
-546 KRLLQG
+546 KRLLHG

>member
-1 MLKSLFISSFVI
+1 MLQSLFISSFVI
-13 IDQTQV
+13 IDQTTV
-19 DFEEGMTAL
+19 DFDEGMTAL

-49 RASSSLVRKGCKKAV
+49 RASSSLVRKGSKKAV

-69 DMNDHI
+69 DMNDSI
-75 ERILDELNIACDDD
+75 QKILDELNIDGDDD
-89 LIITKEIMDNGRSTI
+89 LIITKEILDNGRSTI

-117 QIAPCLLDI
+117 QVAPYLLDI

-153 DALLSEYQKYYF
+153 DSLLSEYHKHYF

-176 LEHCEITVS
+176 LEQEDLSDERI
-185 ESSTGLWEI
+185 EYYQKQYDE
-194 KPNKTPLKDFE
+194 LKDFE
-205 YTDEIIDSLEDELRM
+205 YTDEIIDQLEEELRM
-220 MKNYESMHGYM
+220 MKNYESMHKYM
-231 TAFNEAM
+231 TDFNEAM
-238 SERQGA
+238 SDKQGA
-244 LSQINDALGALGHM
+244 LNQINDALSALGHM
-258 SDSET
+258 NDTES
-263 FSSLYDEFYN
+263 FSALYDEFYN
-273 EYYSMQDI
+273 QYYSMQDI
-281 VDRIE
+281 VDRIG

-312 QRKYGYSCD
+312 QRKYGYSVD

-334 DASLNRED
+334 DAALNRED

-348 KQKDQSYKLAYQ
+348 KQKDQAYHEAYQ
-360 VAEKLTALREEQG
+360 IASKLTSLREEQG
-373 NIFVDALEKELQ
+373 LIFVDTLEKELK
-385 DLYLPNAK
+385 DLYLPDAK
-393 LKIDI
+393 LKVDI
-398 KECNLNDTGKDDIT
+398 KECSLSDTGKDDIT

-441 IKTITMSKTDINT
+441 IKTITMNQNQMNT

-472 GQKMHSIALNNQVLC
+472 GLKMHSISLNNQVLC

-494 AIHADHHYAIKKQTQ
+494 AIHADHHYAIKKSSH
-509 DEETYSS
+509 DEETYST
-516 LAVLDEDERIEEIAK
+516 LAVLSEDERIEEIAK
-531 MLSGDVITPEAIENA
+531 MLSGDVVTAEAIDNA
-546 KRLLQG
+546 KRLLHG

>member
-13 IDQTQV
+13 IDQTTV
-19 DFEEGMTAL
+19 DFDEGMTAL

-49 RASSSLVRKGCKKAV
+49 RASSSLVRKGSKKAV

-69 DMNDHI
+69 DMNDSI
-75 ERILDELNIACDDD
+75 QKILDELNIDGDDD
-89 LIITKEIMDNGRSTI
+89 LIITKEILDNGRSTI

-117 QIAPCLLDI
+117 QVAPYLLDI

-153 DALLSEYQKYYF
+153 DSLLSEYHKHYF

-176 LEHCEITVS
+176 LEQEDLSDERI
-185 ESSTGLWEI
+185 EYYQKQYDE
-194 KPNKTPLKDFE
+194 LKDFE
-205 YTDEIIDSLEDELRM
+205 YTDEIIDQLEEELRM
-220 MKNYESMHGYM
+220 MKNYESMHKYM
-231 TAFNEAM
+231 TDFNEAM
-238 SERQGA
+238 SDKQGA
-244 LSQINDALGALGHM
+244 LNQINDALSALGHM
-258 SDSET
+258 NDTES
-263 FSSLYDEFYN
+263 FSALYDEFYN
-273 EYYSMQDI
+273 QYYSMQDI
-281 VDRIE
+281 VDRIG

-312 QRKYGYSCD
+312 QRKYGYSVD

-334 DASLNRED
+334 DAALNRED

-348 KQKDQSYKLAYQ
+348 KQKDQSYHEAYQ
-360 VAEKLTALREEQG
+360 IASKLTSLREEQG
-373 NIFVDALEKELQ
+373 LIFVDTLEKELK
-385 DLYLPNAK
+385 DLYLPDAK
-393 LKIDI
+393 LKVDI
-398 KECNLNDTGKDDIT
+398 KECSLSDTGKDDIT

-441 IKTITMSKTDINT
+441 IKTITMNQNQMNT

-472 GQKMHSIALNNQVLC
+472 GLKMHSISLNNQVLC

-494 AIHADHHYAIKKQTQ
+494 AIHADHHYAIKKSSH
-509 DEETYSS
+509 DEETYST
-516 LAVLDEDERIEEIAK
+516 LAVLSEDERIEEIAK
-531 MLSGDVITPEAIENA
+531 MLSGDVVTAEAIDNA
-546 KRLLQG
+546 KRLLHG

>member
-13 IDQTQV
+13 IDQTTV
-19 DFEEGMTAL
+19 DFDEGMTAL

-49 RASSSLVRKGCKKAV
+49 RASSSLVRKGSKKAV

-69 DMNDHI
+69 DMNDSI
-75 ERILDELNIACDDD
+75 QKILDELNIDGDDD
-89 LIITKEIMDNGRSTI
+89 LIITKEILDNGRSTI

-117 QIAPCLLDI
+117 QVAPYLLDI

-153 DALLSEYQKYYF
+153 DSLLSEYHKHYF

-176 LEHCEITVS
+176 LEQEDLSDERI
-185 ESSTGLWEI
+185 EYYQKQYDE
-194 KPNKTPLKDFE
+194 LKDFE
-205 YTDEIIDSLEDELRM
+205 YTDEIIDQLEEELRM
-220 MKNYESMHGYM
+220 MKNYESMHKYM
-231 TAFNEAM
+231 TDFNGAM
-238 SERQGA
+238 SDKQGA
-244 LSQINDALGALGHM
+244 LNQINDALSALGHM
-258 SDSET
+258 NDTES
-263 FSSLYDEFYN
+263 FSALYDEFYN
-273 EYYSMQDI
+273 QYYSMQDI

-312 QRKYGYSCD
+312 QRKYGYSVD

-334 DASLNRED
+334 DAALNRED

-348 KQKDQSYKLAYQ
+348 KQKDQAYHEAYQ
-360 VAEKLTALREEQG
+360 IASKLTSLREEQG
-373 NIFVDALEKELQ
+373 LIFVDALEKELK
-385 DLYLPNAK
+385 DLYLPDAK
-393 LKIDI
+393 LNVDI
-398 KECNLNDTGKDDIT
+398 KYCSLSYTGKDDIT

-421 AFTPLNETASGGE
+421 AFTALNETASGGE

-441 IKTITMSKTDINT
+441 IKTITMNQNQMNT

-472 GQKMHSIALNNQVLC
+472 GLKMHSISLNNQVLC

-494 AIHADHHYAIKKQTQ
+494 AIHADHHYAIKKLSH
-509 DEETYSS
+509 DEETYST
-516 LAVLDEDERIEEIAK
+516 LAVLSEDERIEEIAK
-531 MLSGDVITPEAIENA
+531 MLSGDVVTAEAIDNA
-546 KRLLQG
+546 KRLLHG

>member
-13 IDQTQV
+13 IDQTTV
-19 DFEEGMTAL
+19 DFDEGMTAL

-49 RASSSLVRKGCKKAV
+49 RASSSLVRKGSKKAV

-69 DMNDHI
+69 DMNDSI
-75 ERILDELNIACDDD
+75 QKILDELNIDGDDD
-89 LIITKEIMDNGRSTI
+89 LIITKEILVNGRSTI

-117 QIAPCLLDI
+117 QVAPYLLDI

-153 DALLSEYQKYYF
+153 DSLLSEYHKHYF

-176 LEHCEITVS
+176 LEQEDLSDERI
-185 ESSTGLWEI
+185 EYYQKQYDE
-194 KPNKTPLKDFE
+194 LKDFE
-205 YTDEIIDSLEDELRM
+205 YTDEIIDQLEEELRM
-220 MKNYESMHGYM
+220 MKNYESMHKYM
-231 TAFNEAM
+231 TDFNGAM
-238 SERQGA
+238 SDKQGA
-244 LSQINDALGALGHM
+244 LNQINDALSALGHM
-258 SDSET
+258 NDTES
-263 FSSLYDEFYN
+263 FSALYDEFYN
-273 EYYSMQDI
+273 QYYSMQDI

-312 QRKYGYSCD
+312 QRKYGYSVD

-334 DASLNRED
+334 DAALNRED

-348 KQKDQSYKLAYQ
+348 KQKDQAYHEAYQ
-360 VAEKLTALREEQG
+360 IASKLTSLREEQG
-373 NIFVDALEKELQ
+373 FIFVDALEKELK
-385 DLYLPNAK
+385 DLYLPDAK
-393 LKIDI
+393 LKVDI
-398 KECNLNDTGKDDIT
+398 KECSLSDTGKDDIT

-441 IKTITMSKTDINT
+441 IKTITMNQNQMNT

-472 GQKMHSIALNNQVLC
+472 GLKMHSISLNNQVLC

-494 AIHADHHYAIKKQTQ
+494 AIHADHHYAIKKLSH
-509 DEETYSS
+509 DEETYST
-516 LAVLDEDERIEEIAK
+516 LAVLSEDERIEEIAK
-531 MLSGDVITPEAIENA
+531 MLSGDVVTAEAIDNA
-546 KRLLQG
+546 KRLLHG

>member
-13 IDQTQV
+13 TDQTTV
-19 DFEEGMTAL
+19 DFDEGMTAL

-49 RASSSLVRKGCKKAV
+49 RASSSLVRKGSKKAV

-69 DMNDHI
+69 DMNDSI
-75 ERILDELNIACDDD
+75 QKILDELNIDGDDD
-89 LIITKEIMDNGRSTI
+89 LIITKEILDNGRSTI

-117 QIAPCLLDI
+117 QVAPYLLDI

-153 DALLSEYQKYYF
+153 DSLLSEYHKHYF

-176 LEHCEITVS
+176 LEQEDLSDERI
-185 ESSTGLWEI
+185 EYYQKQYDE
-194 KPNKTPLKDFE
+194 LKDFE
-205 YTDEIIDSLEDELRM
+205 YTDEIIDQLEEELRM
-220 MKNYESMHGYM
+220 MKNYESMHKYM
-231 TAFNEAM
+231 TDFNEAM
-238 SERQGA
+238 SDKQGA
-244 LSQINDALGALGHM
+244 LNQINDALSALGHM
-258 SDSET
+258 NDTES
-263 FSSLYDEFYN
+263 FSALYDEFYN
-273 EYYSMQDI
+273 QYYSMQDI
-281 VDRIE
+281 VDRIG

-312 QRKYGYSCD
+312 QRKYGYSVD

-334 DASLNRED
+334 DAALNRED

-348 KQKDQSYKLAYQ
+348 KQKDQAYHEAYQ
-360 VAEKLTALREEQG
+360 IASKLTSLREEQG
-373 NIFVDALEKELQ
+373 LIFVDTLEKELK
-385 DLYLPNAK
+385 DLYLPDAK
-393 LKIDI
+393 LKVDI
-398 KECNLNDTGKDDIT
+398 KECSLSDTGKDDIT

-441 IKTITMSKTDINT
+441 IKTITMNQNQMNT

-472 GQKMHSIALNNQVLC
+472 GLKMHSISLNNQVLC

-494 AIHADHHYAIKKQTQ
+494 AIHADHHYAIKKSSH
-509 DEETYSS
+509 DEETYST
-516 LAVLDEDERIEEIAK
+516 LAVLSEDERIEEIAK
-531 MLSGDVITPEAIENA
+531 MLSGDVVTAEAIDNA
-546 KRLLQG
+546 KRLLHG

>member
-13 IDQTQV
+13 IDQTTV
-19 DFEEGMTAL
+19 DFDEGMTAL

-49 RASSSLVRKGCKKAV
+49 RASSSLVRKGSKKAV

-69 DMNDHI
+69 DMNDSI
-75 ERILDELNIACDDD
+75 QKILDELNIDGDDD
-89 LIITKEIMDNGRSTI
+89 LIITKEILDNGRSTI

-117 QIAPCLLDI
+117 QVAPYLLDI

-153 DALLSEYQKYYF
+153 GSLLSEYHKHYF

-176 LEHCEITVS
+176 LEQEDLSDERI
-185 ESSTGLWEI
+185 EYYQKQYDE
-194 KPNKTPLKDFE
+194 LKDFE
-205 YTDEIIDSLEDELRM
+205 YTDEIIDQLEEELRM
-220 MKNYESMHGYM
+220 MKNYESMHKYM
-231 TAFNEAM
+231 TDFNEAM
-238 SERQGA
+238 SDKQGA
-244 LSQINDALGALGHM
+244 LNQINDALSALGHM
-258 SDSET
+258 NDTES
-263 FSSLYDEFYN
+263 FSALYDEFYN
-273 EYYSMQDI
+273 QYYSMQDI

-312 QRKYGYSCD
+312 QRKYGYSVD

-334 DASLNRED
+334 GAALNRED

-348 KQKDQSYKLAYQ
+348 KQKDQAYHEAYQ
-360 VAEKLTALREEQG
+360 IASKLTSLREEQG
-373 NIFVDALEKELQ
+373 LIFVDTLEKELK
-385 DLYLPNAK
+385 DLYLPDAK
-393 LKIDI
+393 LKVDI
-398 KECNLNDTGKDDIT
+398 KECSLSDTGKDDIT

-441 IKTITMSKTDINT
+441 IKTITMNQNQMNT

-472 GQKMHSIALNNQVLC
+472 GLKMHSISLNNQVLC

-494 AIHADHHYAIKKQTQ
+494 AIHADHHYAIKKSSH
-509 DEETYSS
+509 DEETYST
-516 LAVLDEDERIEEIAK
+516 LAVLSEDERIEEIAK
-531 MLSGDVITPEAIENA
+531 MLSGDVVTAEAIDNA
-546 KRLLQG
+546 KRLLHG

>member
-13 IDQTQV
+13 IDQTTV
-19 DFEEGMTAL
+19 DFDEGMTAL

-49 RASSSLVRKGCKKAV
+49 RASSSLVRKGSKKAV

-69 DMNDHI
+69 DMNDSI
-75 ERILDELNIACDDD
+75 QKVLDELNIDGDDD
-89 LIITKEIMDNGRSTI
+89 LIITKEILDNGRSTI

-117 QIAPCLLDI
+117 QVAPYLLDI

-153 DALLSEYQKYYF
+153 GSLLSEYHKHYF

-176 LEHCEITVS
+176 LEQEDLSDERI
-185 ESSTGLWEI
+185 EYYQKQYDE
-194 KPNKTPLKDFE
+194 LKDFE
-205 YTDEIIDSLEDELRM
+205 YTDEIIDQLEEELRM
-220 MKNYESMHGYM
+220 MKNYESMHKYM
-231 TAFNEAM
+231 TDFNGAM
-238 SERQGA
+238 SDKQGA
-244 LSQINDALGALGHM
+244 LNQINDALSALGHM
-258 SDSET
+258 NDTES
-263 FSSLYDEFYN
+263 FSALYDEFYN
-273 EYYSMQDI
+273 QYYSMQDI

-312 QRKYGYSCD
+312 QRKYGYSVD

-334 DASLNRED
+334 DAALNRED

-348 KQKDQSYKLAYQ
+348 KQKDQAYHEAYQ
-360 VAEKLTALREEQG
+360 IASKLTSLREEQG
-373 NIFVDALEKELQ
+373 LIFVDTLEKELK
-385 DLYLPNAK
+385 DLYLPDAK
-393 LKIDI
+393 LKVDI
-398 KECNLNDTGKDDIT
+398 KECSLSDTGKDDIT

-441 IKTITMSKTDINT
+441 IKTITMNQNQMNT

-472 GQKMHSIALNNQVLC
+472 GLKMHSISLNNQVLC

-494 AIHADHHYAIKKQTQ
+494 AIHADHHYAIKKSSH
-509 DEETYSS
+509 DEETYST
-516 LAVLDEDERIEEIAK
+516 LAVLSEDERIEEIAK
-531 MLSGDVITPEAIENA
+531 MLSGDVVTAEAIDNA
-546 KRLLQG
+546 KRLLHG

>member
-13 IDQTQV
+13 IDQTTV

-49 RASSSLVRKGCKKAV
+49 RASSSLVRKGSKKAV

-69 DMNDHI
+69 DMNDSI
-75 ERILDELNIACDDD
+75 QTILDELNIVADDD
-89 LIITKEIMDNGRSTI
+89 LVITKEIMDNGRSTI

-117 QIAPCLLDI
+117 QVAPCLLDI

-139 NHLKILQSFMNHQD
+139 NHLKILQLFMNHQD
-153 DALLSEYQKYYF
+153 DSLLSEYQKYYF

-176 LEHCEITVS
+176 LEQEDLSDERI
-185 ESSTGLWEI
+185 EYYQKQYDE
-194 KPNKTPLKDFE
+194 LKDFE
-205 YTDEIIDSLEDELRM
+205 YTDEMIDDLEEELKM
-220 MKNYESMHGYM
+220 MKNYELMHGYM
-231 TAFNEAM
+231 NSFNGAM

-244 LSQINDALGALGHM
+244 LSQINEAVGALGHM
-258 SDSET
+258 SDNET

-273 EYYSMQDI
+273 QYYSMQDI

-312 QRKYGYSCD
+312 QRKYGYSVD

-334 DASLNRED
+334 EASLNRED

-348 KQKDQSYKLAYQ
+348 KQKDKAYQ
-360 VAEKLTALREEQG
+360 EAYQIATKLTSLREEQG
-373 NIFVDALEKELQ
+373 LLFVETLEKELK
-385 DLYLPNAK
+385 DLYLPDAK
-393 LKIDI
+393 LKVDI

-434 ISRLMLA
+434 ISRLMLG
-441 IKTITMSKTDINT
+441 IKTITMNQNQMNT

-472 GQKMHSIALNNQVLC
+472 GQKMHSISLNNQVLC

-494 AIHADHHYAIKKQTQ
+494 AIHADHHYAIKKLTKD
-509 DEETYSS
+509 DETFST
-516 LAVLDEDERIEEIAK
+516 LAVLGEDERIEEIAK
-531 MLSGDVITPEAIENA
+531 MLSGDVITPEAIDNA